1 MPLFTTIAWDPAF
14 AYGSDRKPFI
24 GMKAATIRT
33 ATPAHSLPILA
44 ALARKSSSFFSAVS
58 EQNSKKSQHSNGK
71 RQTITCQH
79 STLMVVFPL
88 PRNTKASN
96 HMAKPD
102 KNVANETHIANML
115 LVPIGEVWADWSKNP
130 RGRGVLPSKDD
141 PTSFDFLREN
151 ILSTGGLLQPPLA
164 IREDGPNGEKYRVI
178 AGYRRFEVV
187 STLATVAEHAAKFSH
202 IPLTVRDGVCVDLG
216 SSEDP
221 TAEDA
226 APTFKRHEVGGRLG
240 ELLLAAS
247 ENSAR
252 QDVSVWDRAAMAVA
266 FESEGLTTKEACA
279 ILGERGTSLSANQV
293 RIYQKLGSLG
303 VKLRKRLEKLGGAGY
318 KLGTEIITAEFN
330 QQAFPKIKWDVEK
343 QTAHV
348 DAYLE
353 KIAEEAKEK
362 EAGGGKKKGKAPR
375 YVVKAGELDA
385 RYRDIA
391 EVASQDVIVT
401 IDFLL
406 GKATRA
412 DVVAATDEAF
422 ASALSGEGPDG
433 PEKSGATPEWED
445 ALPFPFQRKTPHAAT
460 WGVFS
465 CLSRNATA

>member
-1 MPLFTTIAWDPAF
+1 MAKTDK
-14 AYGSDRKPFI
+14 S
-24 GMKAATIRT
+24 AAT
-33 ATPAHSLPILA
+33 
-44 ALARKSSSFFSAVS
+44 
-58 EQNSKKSQHSNGK
+58 
-71 RQTITCQH
+71 
-79 STLMVVFPL
+79 
-88 PRNTKASN
+88 
-96 HMAKPD
+96 
-102 KNVANETHIANML
+102 ETHIANMAV
-115 LVPIGEVWADWSKNP
+115 VPVGEVWADWSKNP

-164 IREDGPNGEKYRVI
+164 VREDGPNGEKYRVI

-187 STLATVAEHAAKFSH
+187 STLATIPEHAAKFSH
-202 IPLTVRDGVCVDLG
+202 IPLTIRDGVAVDLG
-216 SSEDP
+216 STEDP
-221 TAEDA
+221 TAEEA
-226 APTFKRHEVGGRLG
+226 SPTFKRHEVGGRLG

-252 QDVSVWDRAAMAVA
+252 QDVSVWDRAAMATT

-318 KLGTEIITAEFN
+318 KLGTEIITAEYN

-362 EAGGGKKKGKAPR
+362 EAGAGKKKAKAPR
-375 YVVKAGELDA
+375 YVVKAPDLDA
-385 RYRDIA
+385 RYRDIV

-433 PEKSGATPEWED
+433 PANSGAGPERKD
-445 ALPFPFQRKTPHAAT
+445 ALPSLSPTKKPPTPKRGGFFLALLTTLALDELPSEPCAPNERDGGANLACQARQHVPAPENSAPRFDSGRRRFRDFARRSRARFLQFQP
-460 WGVFS
+460 VFVA
-465 CLSRNATA
+465 LQVVTLRFFVVGRGT